1 MGALAAAAATIA
13 GIAGA
18 AGAAASTAGTTSATL
33 DAAAPVPGG
42 PSSTVLAGSQLA
54 GPSLGLA
61 PAAAPARPAAVS
73 PAAAAKPPA
82 PKASARPAAAS
93 SPAKAAAKAPAAHAP
108 AGKAPVATAAAPKKA
123 AARPAPK
130 AARTAAAVRPSHPS
144 AHKPAGSP
152 LAHVLKGVRRQAA
165 AVQRPFRFY
174 DSVTPQQIPAHQRV
188 ATYAT
193 GSFAVPAAQVSGR
206 GPVLWID
213 TRGSDYQAS
222 VLDVEPGDATPS
234 MAATWAWHKLR
245 ANPGSLACIYT
256 MRSEW
261 PATRAA
267 ISTLPAHMRSH
278 IRWWIADP
286 TGYPHIV
293 PGANATQWYWGK
305 SYDISSSN
313 SSL

>member
-1 MGALAAAAATIA
+1 MAIGALAAAAATIA

-18 AGAAASTAGTTSATL
+18 AGAAASTASTTSATL

-42 PSSTVLAGSQLA
+42 ASSTVLAGSQLS

-61 PAAAPARPAAVS
+61 PEAHPPAQPTAVS

-82 PKASARPAAAS
+82 PKASARPAAA
-93 SPAKAAAKAPAAHAP
+93 HAP
-108 AGKAPVATAAAPKKA
+108 ASKAPVATAAAPKGA
-123 AARPAPK
+123 AAHPAPK
-130 AARTAAAVRPSHPS
+130 TARTAAAVRPSHPA

-152 LAHVLKGVRRQAA
+152 LAHVLKGVRHQAA
-165 AVQRPFRFY
+165 AVQRPFTFY

-213 TRGSDYQAS
+213 TRGTDYQAS

-267 ISTLPAHMRSH
+267 ISTLPAQMRSH

-286 TGYPHIV
+286 TGYRHIV